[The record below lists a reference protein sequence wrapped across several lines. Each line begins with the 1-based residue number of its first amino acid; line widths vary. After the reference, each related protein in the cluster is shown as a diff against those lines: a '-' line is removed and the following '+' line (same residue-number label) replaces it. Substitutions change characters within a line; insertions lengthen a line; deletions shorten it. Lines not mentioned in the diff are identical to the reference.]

1 MRVGTAELPLHGGEC
16 PRWLFKRMTR
26 LGRLIFLVIE
36 RDYGTSEFLK
46 RISDPFWF
54 QAFGCVL
61 GFDWHSS
68 GVTTTVCGA
77 LKEALGP
84 EDGFVVL
91 GGKGKVSRNT
101 PEEIE
106 KVCEIWNFS
115 TQKMESLIYASRMA
129 AKVDNSVLQDGYQL
143 YHHSFFL
150 TEKGRWAVVQQGM
163 NEEKNYARR
172 YHWIDEN
179 VGSFVDEPH
188 AAICCDK
195 KEEVVLNMVAQESE
209 GARKA
214 SVEIVRERGSIKVL
228 KDLPQTTLVEYG
240 IKMPKNHFIDL
251 KLYKKLNDL
260 SEFQPKN
267 YEELVSLK
275 GVGPKTIR
283 ALALLSDLI
292 YGEKP
297 SWKDPVKYSFA
308 HGGKDGT
315 PFPVDRKV
323 YDESIEILKNAI
335 EEAKLG
341 DYEKTLAIKR
351 LKNYLQTR

>member
-1 MRVGTAELPLHGGEC
+1 MRVGTAELPLHYGEC
-16 PRWLFKRMTR
+16 PKWLFRRMVK
-26 LGRLIFLVIE
+26 LGRLIFLAIE
-36 RDYGTSEFLK
+36 RDYGVNEFLK
-46 RISDPFWF
+46 RVSDPFWF
-54 QAFGCVL
+54 QALGCVL

-77 LKEALGP
+77 LKEALKP
-84 EDGFVVL
+84 EDGLVVL
-91 GGKGKVSRNT
+91 GGKGKISRKT

-115 TQKMESLIYASRMA
+115 SSKVESLIYASRMS

-143 YHHSFFL
+143 YHHTFFL
-150 TEKGRWAVVQQGM
+150 TDKGRWAVVQQGM

-172 YHWIDEN
+172 YHWIDER
-179 VGSFVDEPH
+179 VRSFVNEPH

-195 KEEVVLNMVAQESE
+195 KEEKVLNMVAKESE

-214 SVEIVRERGSIKVL
+214 SVEIAKERGSIKSL
-228 KDLPQTTLVEYG
+228 RNIPQTTLLEYG
-240 IKMPKNHFIDL
+240 IKMPREHFIEIG
-251 KLYKKLNDL
+251 LYKKLTEL
-260 SEFQPKN
+260 SEFQPRN
-267 YEELVSLK
+267 YEELVSFK

-297 SWKDPVKYSFA
+297 SWRDPVKYSFA

-315 PFPVDRKV
+315 PYPVNRKI

-335 EEAKLG
+335 EEAKIG
-341 DYEKTLAIKR
+341 NYEKTLAIKR
-351 LKNYLQTR
+351 LKNYLQTI